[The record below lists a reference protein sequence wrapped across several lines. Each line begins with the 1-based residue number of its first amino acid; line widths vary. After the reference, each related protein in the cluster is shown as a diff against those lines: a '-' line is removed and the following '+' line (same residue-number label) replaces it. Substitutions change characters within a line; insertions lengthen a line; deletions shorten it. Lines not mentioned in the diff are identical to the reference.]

1 LRHFPFVARVAKC
14 ARKTRKHR
22 EDKMMQRLAATRVVR
37 WAGVFALGVGA
48 GVLSAGV
55 LFAQPAGFQRAMLL
69 TAPIAANAEYEATIG
84 TVTVPPGAASPKHS
98 HPGDE
103 IGVMLE
109 GESVVEIDGA
119 PPARFAAGQAFHI
132 PAGKA
137 HVARSVGTV
146 PAKVV
151 SIWIIEK
158 GKPLQAIVK

>member
-1 LRHFPFVARVAKC
+1 MQKLA
-14 ARKTRKHR
+14 TT
-22 EDKMMQRLAATRVVR
+22 KMAI
-37 WAGVFALGVGA
+37 WAGVFLAGVGV
-48 GVLSAGV
+48 GVGGASV
-55 LFAQPAGFQRAMLL
+55 LFAQPAGFQRV
-69 TAPIAANAEYEATIG
+69 YEATIG

-119 PPARFAAGQAFHI
+119 APAKFAVGQAFHI

-137 HVARSVGTV
+137 HVARSTGTV

-151 SIWIIEK
+151 SIWLVEK
-158 GKPLQAIVK
+158 GKPLQAIEK

>member
-1 LRHFPFVARVAKC
+1 MQTLA
-14 ARKTRKHR
+14 TT
-22 EDKMMQRLAATRVVR
+22 KMAI
-37 WAGVFALGVGA
+37 WAGVFLAGVGA
-48 GVLSAGV
+48 GVGGASV
-55 LFAQPAGFQRAMLL
+55 LVAQPAGFHWVMLL
-69 TAPIAANAEYEATIG
+69 TVPVAANAAYEATIG

-119 PPARFAAGQAFHI
+119 APAKFAVGQAFHI

-137 HVARSVGTV
+137 HVARSTGTV

-151 SIWIIEK
+151 SIWLVEK
-158 GKPLQAIVK
+158 GKPLQAIEK